1 MCGYNTFLFSFFIQL
16 TPTASYSEE
25 VVDALQK
32 LGFPLN
38 EELLKWSVSRHIF
51 GPQHKTLG
59 CCQTKDGLKG
69 PDTMLKYYPLKHSPT
84 LLGFSL

>member
-1 MCGYNTFLFSFFIQL
+1 MQQTRIFVICLFWVDIKATWSFEKQLWKICVDIFSVFIHL

-38 EELLKWSVSRHIF
+38 EELFKWSLSRHIF
-51 GPQHKTLG
+51 GP
-59 CCQTKDGLKG
+59 
-69 PDTMLKYYPLKHSPT
+69 
-84 LLGFSL
+84 

>member
-1 MCGYNTFLFSFFIQL
+1 MQHTRIFVICLFWVDIKATWFFEKQLWKICVDTTLFFFFIQL

-51 GPQHKTLG
+51 GP
-59 CCQTKDGLKG
+59 
-69 PDTMLKYYPLKHSPT
+69 
-84 LLGFSL
+84 

>member
-1 MCGYNTFLFSFFIQL
+1 MQQTRIFVICLFWVDIKATWSFEKQLWKICVDIFSFFIQL

-38 EELLKWSVSRHIF
+38 EELFKWSVSRHIF
-51 GPQHKTLG
+51 GP
-59 CCQTKDGLKG
+59 
-69 PDTMLKYYPLKHSPT
+69 
-84 LLGFSL
+84 

>member
-1 MCGYNTFLFSFFIQL
+1 MKNMCGYNTFLFFIQL

-38 EELLKWSVSRHIF
+38 EELLK
-51 GPQHKTLG
+51 
-59 CCQTKDGLKG
+59 
-69 PDTMLKYYPLKHSPT
+69 
-84 LLGFSL
+84 

>member
-1 MCGYNTFLFSFFIQL
+1 MKNMCGYNTFLFSFFIQL

-38 EELLKWSVSRHIF
+38 EELLK
-51 GPQHKTLG
+51 
-59 CCQTKDGLKG
+59 
-69 PDTMLKYYPLKHSPT
+69 
-84 LLGFSL
+84 